1 MTELNSEQFDFNV
14 YLDQLIEEM
23 GLKDMDALQVAQLKE
38 QMAETLR
45 NDIFTAAQENME
57 PEVIDAVM
65 EELAEETDPAF
76 ILRELIRTSP
86 SAQIAMLEAID
97 NFRKNT
103 LEAFNK
109 LKS

>member
-1 MTELNSEQFDFNV
+1 MPEKDSEQFDFNA

-23 GLKDMDALQVAQLKE
+23 GLKDMDAMQVAQLKE
-38 QMAETLR
+38 QMSETLR
-45 NDIFTAAQENME
+45 HDIFTAAEENME

-65 EELAEETDPAF
+65 EELADETDPAY
-76 ILRELIRTSP
+76 ILRELILASP
-86 SAQIAMLEAID
+86 GAQIAMLEAID